1 MDIIRKIME
10 GDKVKVIIY
19 SESFHVLPCIYAD
32 VNLLQPAFFMT
43 FSAINSCKTLGLV
56 LLHM

>member
-1 MDIIRKIME
+1 ME